1 MEEWDPYKF
10 QVPKEG
16 EGVVP
21 RAILVMLLILV
32 GLLDFM
38 AAGSKILIGTLL
50 GAGDDWVLSSAVLT
64 LIGFGYFALARGVWA
79 LSAWV
84 PLVTALLTTLVL
96 VFGVLRYLQE
106 PVIDLVLSLI
116 FLLAMG
122 ANLGLLGWL
131 SMPETRAQLGAEA
144 QQRDAGSQQSDAGPS
159 EPPSAD

>member
-21 RAILVMLLILV
+21 RAILVMLLVLV

-38 AAGSKILIGTLL
+38 AAGSKLLIGTLL
-50 GAGDDWVLSSAVLT
+50 GTADGWVLPSAVLT
-64 LIGFGYFALARGVWA
+64 LIGVGYFALARGVWA

-84 PLVTALLTTLVL
+84 PLVTALLTVLVL
-96 VFGVLRYLQE
+96 AFGILHYLRE
-106 PVIDLVLSLI
+106 PVIDLVMALI

-131 SMPETRAQLGAEA
+131 SLPETRALLDEQA
-144 QQRDAGSQQSDAGPS
+144 R
-159 EPPSAD
+159 SADRMAPEDSSPS